1 MNRFIPTA
9 AFELRHAAPERTLW
23 TLADTHFRTV
33 PAWGFGDA
41 TAAVR
46 PDQSVIAAPASES
59 TRIESSETRSSNTSQ
74 NLDELDL
81 LRTPVVR
88 LFSVRA
94 VWLVL
99 LTLFGMLT
107 STAVAAQTEMLEH
120 VILLA
125 AFIAPIVDMGGN
137 AGSQSATLVIRALS
151 TGTLQL
157 CGRDLAR
164 VLGRELLVSGALGAV
179 VALLEGLLAWMTK
192 DAAPGV
198 LCVVALSMFVCT
210 AASGVIGALLPFVAK
225 RCGLDPATLSSP
237 LITSVM
243 DLLGVFI
250 YFGLAYL
257 FLADVLFG

>member
-1 MNRFIPTA
+1 MSG
-9 AFELRHAAPERTLW
+9 L
-23 TLADTHFRTV
+23 
-33 PAWGFGDA
+33 
-41 TAAVR
+41 
-46 PDQSVIAAPASES
+46 
-59 TRIESSETRSSNTSQ
+59 SETRSSNTSR

-107 STAVAAQTEMLEH
+107 STA
-120 VILLA
+120 
-125 AFIAPIVDMGGN
+125 
-137 AGSQSATLVIRALS
+137 AG
-151 TGTLQL
+151 
-157 CGRDLAR
+157 
-164 VLGRELLVSGALGAV
+164 
-179 VALLEGLLAWMTK
+179 
-192 DAAPGV
+192 
-198 LCVVALSMFVCT
+198 
-210 AASGVIGALLPFVAK
+210 GVIGALLPFVAK

>member
-59 TRIESSETRSSNTSQ
+59 TRIESSETRSSNTSR

-107 STAVAAQTEMLEH
+107 STA
-120 VILLA
+120 
-125 AFIAPIVDMGGN
+125 
-137 AGSQSATLVIRALS
+137 AG
-151 TGTLQL
+151 
-157 CGRDLAR
+157 
-164 VLGRELLVSGALGAV
+164 
-179 VALLEGLLAWMTK
+179 
-192 DAAPGV
+192 
-198 LCVVALSMFVCT
+198 
-210 AASGVIGALLPFVAK
+210 GVIGALLPFVAK

>member
-1 MNRFIPTA
+1 MNRFIPTT
-9 AFELRHAAPERTLW
+9 AFELRHAAPERALW
-23 TLADTHFRTV
+23 TLSDSHFSSA
-33 PAWGFGDA
+33 PAWGFGDTTAPAAVSETVLTPSRNDIRSA
-41 TAAVR
+41 TA
-46 PDQSVIAAPASES
+46 
-59 TRIESSETRSSNTSQ
+59 SQ

-164 VLGRELLVSGALGAV
+164 VLGRELLVSGALGIL
-179 VALLEGLLAWMTK
+179 VALLEGILAWVTK

-210 AASGVIGALLPFVAK
+210 AAGGVIGALLPFVAK

>member
-9 AFELRHAAPERTLW
+9 AFELRHAAPERALW
-23 TLADTHFRTV
+23 TLSESLYDAHCSSV
-33 PAWGFGDA
+33 PSAHAWGYGN
-41 TAAVR
+41 AV
-46 PDQSVIAAPASES
+46 AAPQAALDAS
-59 TRIESSETRSSNTSQ
+59 RSDIRSGTVSLNPE
-74 NLDELDL
+74 ELDL
-81 LRTPVVR
+81 LRTPVAR

-164 VLGRELLVSGALGAV
+164 VLGRELLVSGALGIL
-179 VALLEGLLAWMTK
+179 VALLEGILAWVTK

-210 AASGVIGALLPFVAK
+210 AAGGVIGALLPFVAK

>member
-9 AFELRHAAPERTLW
+9 AFELRHAAPERALW
-23 TLADTHFRTV
+23 TLSDAHFSSA

-41 TAAVR
+41 VTAPAAV
-46 PDQSVIAAPASES
+46 P
-59 TRIESSETRSSNTSQ
+59 ETVLTPSRNDIRSATASQ

-151 TGTLQL
+151 TGTLRL
-157 CGRDLAR
+157 CGRDLVR
-164 VLGRELLVSGALGAV
+164 VLGRELLVSGALGIL
-179 VALLEGLLAWMTK
+179 VALLEGILAWVTK

-210 AASGVIGALLPFVAK
+210 AAGGVIGALLPFAAK

>member
-9 AFELRHAAPERTLW
+9 AFELRHAAPERALW
-23 TLADTHFRTV
+23 ALSDAHFSSA

-41 TAAVR
+41 VTARTA
-46 PDQSVIAAPASES
+46 PGAALAPS
-59 TRIESSETRSSNTSQ
+59 RSDIRSATASQ

-151 TGTLQL
+151 TGTLRL

-164 VLGRELLVSGALGAV
+164 VLGRELLVSGALGIL
-179 VALLEGLLAWMTK
+179 VALLEGILAWVTK

-210 AASGVIGALLPFVAK
+210 AAGGVIGALLPFAAK